1 MKKVLITSVSAGA
14 GHIRAAAAVE
24 QYLRNDTANEY
35 IIKNYDLMTF
45 STNWF
50 KTVYATHYLAIIN
63 HLPTLWK
70 SLYKLSDRPTLN
82 INLKTRRWIEYNNH
96 LAFFEQLKNFSPDI
110 VISTHFM
117 PPEILIAFKEKTQMN
132 FKIAVVVTD
141 FDVHYLWVHPEVDM
155 YFVAGKKAKDKL
167 IAYGIDENKIH
178 ISGIPV
184 MPQFLKPSEVE
195 SLTKKW
201 NFNPEKKRL
210 LLMAGG
216 AGVGGL
222 DGLCKKILS
231 KYPDIEVIALAG
243 KNEKLLNNLV
253 NIKNKGFNNLHP
265 MGFTTEVH
273 ELMQLS
279 DLIITKPGGLSTS
292 ECLVMKKPMLLINPI
307 PGQEEHNAKLLTEL
321 GVAMLSKKLLV
332 DIEYMLNNL
341 DNFKAALNN
350 IDSLQ
355 TEDIIRKKLQEL

>member
-14 GHIRAAAAVE
+14 GHVRAAAAVE
-24 QYLRNDTANEY
+24 QYLRSDTENEY
-35 IIKNYDLMTF
+35 VIKNYDLMTF

-50 KTVYATHYLAIIN
+50 KTIYATHYLAIIN

-70 SLYKLSDRPTLN
+70 SLYKLSDRPTLS

-96 LAFFEQLKNFSPDI
+96 LAFFEHLKKFSPDI

-117 PPEILIAFKEKTQMN
+117 PPEILIAFKKKTKIN
-132 FKIAVVVTD
+132 FKIAAVVTD
-141 FDVHYLWVHPEVDM
+141 FDVHYLWVHPQVDI
-155 YFVAGKKAKDKL
+155 YFVAGQTAKDKL

-184 MPQFLKPSEVE
+184 MPQFLNLSDSTE
-195 SLTKKW
+195 LMKKW
-201 NFNPEKKRL
+201 KFNPDKKRL
-210 LLMAGG
+210 LIMAGG
-216 AGVGGL
+216 AGVGSL

-231 KYPDIEVIALAG
+231 KYNDIEVIALAG
-243 KNEKLLNNLV
+243 KNEKLLDNLI
-253 NIKNKGFNNLHP
+253 NIKNKGHDNLHP

-307 PGQEEHNAKLLTEL
+307 PGQEEHNAQLLTQL
-321 GVAMLSKKLLV
+321 GVAMLSKNFLL
-332 DIEYMLNNL
+332 DLDYMLNNL
-341 DNFKAALNN
+341 EIFKTACNN
-350 IDSLQ
+350 IDSLP
-355 TEDIIRKKLQEL
+355 TESIFKEKLQQI